1 MSEVFVETGYR
12 AEIIGVLPG
21 VFAGSTAINAYFVM
35 RPLGVP
41 GTPDW
46 ETQSIRW
53 ADFGDAVL
61 RIEKTVN
68 AKGRKRDL
76 DVLAASRSW
85 FDSNR
90 SLLVVDE
97 DGIVTAGNWDKR
109 IGMPKFGR

>member
-1 MSEVFVETGYR
+1 MGCR
-12 AEIIGVLPG
+12 AEIIGVLPS
-21 VFAGSTAINAYFVM
+21 VFADGTTTNANFVM

-53 ADFGDAVL
+53 VYFGNARL

-68 AKGRKRDL
+68 VKGRKRDL
-76 DVLAASRSW
+76 DLLAAQRSW
-85 FDSNR
+85 LDSKL

-97 DGIVTAGNWDKR
+97 DGSRHHWQMG
-109 IGMPKFGR
+109 